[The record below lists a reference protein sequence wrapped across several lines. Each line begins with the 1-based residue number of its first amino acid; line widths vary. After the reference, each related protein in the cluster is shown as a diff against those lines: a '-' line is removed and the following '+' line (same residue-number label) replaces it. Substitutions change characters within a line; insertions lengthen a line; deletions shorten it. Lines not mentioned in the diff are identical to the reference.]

1 MGISAE
7 LNEIDKRDT
16 YAKIVYMSNNSP
28 AKIEASY
35 IPRKL
40 ETTIRKYLSLPQI
53 IAVVGPRR
61 SGKTTFLLHLEKK
74 LQNCQYLN
82 FENQKLLDLFDLDIE
97 SFARLYVKP
106 NKHLVIDEFQYAKKG
121 GKNLKF
127 LFDFYPQTKIF
138 ISGSS
143 SIDLTV
149 KILKYL
155 VGRVLV
161 FKLFPFDFEEFLSAR
176 DNNLLTLSTST
187 NIASS
192 SPLVKE
198 IIKYF
203 AEYLLFG
210 GYPEVVLAKDEETK
224 KTLLENIYSLYF
236 LKEVRDLIS
245 LSDDYKLKNLIKAL
259 ALQVGNIISYKEL
272 SSLSGFEF
280 RSLKRY
286 LNFLEKTFVTFFLL
300 PYFTNK
306 RTELAKNPKVYFFDT
321 GLRNSVLNNFSALES
336 RVDKGSLIENYVA
349 ILLCN
354 ALREVKFWRT
364 KNKAEVD
371 FVFEKEGKLF
381 GVETKTGQETNIPS
395 SLASFIGKYT
405 VEKAFLVNSVR
416 AKTKK
421 IGQTPIDFIPYW
433 QPDILRIS

>member
-1 MGISAE
+1 M
-7 LNEIDKRDT
+7 
-16 YAKIVYMSNNSP
+16 NNNHP
-28 AKIEASY
+28 AKIEEYY

-40 ETTIRKYLSLPQI
+40 ESTIKKYLSLPQI

-61 SGKTTFLLHLEKK
+61 SGKTTFLLHLEKN
-74 LQNCQYLN
+74 LQDCLYLN

-97 SFARLYVKP
+97 NFAKLYV
-106 NKHLVIDEFQYAKKG
+106 NSNRYLIIDEFQYSKKG

-127 LFDFYPQTKIF
+127 LFDFYPRTKII

-143 SIDLTV
+143 KIDLTV
-149 KILKYL
+149 KTLKYL

-161 FKLFPFDFEEFLSAR
+161 FNLFPFDFEEFLSAR
-176 DNNLLTLSTST
+176 DNNLLKLSSST
-187 NIASS
+187 GLPSS

-198 IIKYF
+198 FKKYF

-259 ALQVGNIISYKEL
+259 ALQIGNIISYKEL

-306 RTELAKNPKVYFFDT
+306 RTELTKNPKVYFFDT
-321 GLRNSVLNNFSALES
+321 GLRNSVLDNFSPLEL
-336 RVDKGSLIENYVA
+336 RVDKGSLIENSVA
-349 ILLCN
+349 CLLCN
-354 ALREVKFWRT
+354 VSREVKFWRS

-371 FVFEKEGKLF
+371 FVLEKGGKLF
-381 GVETKTGQETNIPS
+381 SYEVKSGAESNIPASLS
-395 SLASFIGKYT
+395 SFLKKYT
-405 VEKAFLVNSVR
+405 VEKAFVVNA
-416 AKTKK
+416 AKGQKKK
-421 IGQTPIDFIPYW
+421 IGQTPVDFVPYW
-433 QPDILRIS
+433 QPNILQIS